1 MISDNSYLWAWKL
14 ERNST
19 LHITCTTWGY
29 PGNVDLKLLY
39 AIFRQADSMQS
50 LTLTLTLAYNNLRS
64 TFPVMPNFEGG
75 GEMPFGM
82 LSQLDPRNHVLAGVQ
97 ITDEKRQF

>member
-1 MISDNSYLWAWKL
+1 MQTMCLSFYGILDGGPDSPWDGTILGN
-14 ERNST
+14 
-19 LHITCTTWGY
+19 H
-29 PGNVDLKLLY
+29 GNVDLKLLY

>member
-14 ERNST
+14 ERNGT

-64 TFPVMPNFEGG
+64 TFPGLPNMASHCSVCNLE
-75 GEMPFGM
+75 
-82 LSQLDPRNHVLAGVQ
+82 V
-97 ITDEKRQF
+97 TDDGKAVECDEC